1 MPADITIECD
11 VDANDLTITGDV
23 TDEADNC
30 DTGLEATFT
39 DNVNAGDCAN
49 ASVITRIWSL
59 TDACDNTTTLVQT
72 ITVVDTTAPTF
83 NEALPLDTTLECDE
97 IPDGNSLT
105 ANDNCG
111 DATVTLEEAITEGS
125 CENEYTLVRT
135 WTALD
140 TCGNTTTHTQ
150 TINIIDTTAPTFNET
165 LPIDINVECE
175 SVPSV
180 ETLTANDNC
189 GTATVTFVEEITNG
203 ACSSD
208 FIISRTWTAVDSCGN
223 NSVHT
228 QIITVQD
235 NTTPT
240 LVSDLDE
247 NINVNC
253 DAIPEVPDLVFED
266 ACSNAIEVTFN
277 ETSTQTND
285 FEDYEIT
292 RVWTVIDDCGNE
304 ANFTQ
309 NIAVEISNVIQTNDA
324 ERCVLDIEFDL
335 FDLLSGDFDM
345 DGTWSVVSGNAT
357 IDGSL
362 FDPSTVEVGNY
373 TFKYSITEG
382 ACPTEAEV
390 IVVIDDECL
399 VLPCSDENNVIIS
412 KTVTA
417 NGDNFNEFFTITGVE
432 FCGFTVELEIFNR
445 WGAKIYESKN
455 YQNNWNGDA
464 HGSSVGS
471 SGKVPT
477 GTYYYIINLRNSGL
491 KPFAGPIYIATNK

>member
-1 MPADITIECD
+1 
-11 VDANDLTITGDV
+11 DANDLTITGDV

-39 DNVNAGDCAN
+39 DIVTAGDCTN
-49 ASVITRIWSL
+49 ASVFTRMWSL
-59 TDACDNTTTLVQT
+59 TDDCDNTTTLIQT

-135 WTALD
+135 WSATD
-140 TCGNTTTHTQ
+140 ICGNTTTHTQ
-150 TINIIDTTAPTFNET
+150 TINVIDTTAPTFNET

-189 GTATVTFVEEITNG
+189 GTAAVTFAEEITNG

-247 NINVNC
+247 NINVTC

-345 DGTWSVVSGNAT
+345 DGTWSVESGNAT

-373 TFKYSITEG
+373 IFKYSITEG

-390 IVVIDDECL
+390 TVVIDDECL

-491 KPFAGPIYIATNK
+491 KPFAGPIYVATNK